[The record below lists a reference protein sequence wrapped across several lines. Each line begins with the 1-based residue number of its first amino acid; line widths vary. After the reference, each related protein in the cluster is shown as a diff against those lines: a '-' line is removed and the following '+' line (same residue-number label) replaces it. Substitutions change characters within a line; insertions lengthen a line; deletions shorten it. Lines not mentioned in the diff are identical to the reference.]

1 MRGMKGFTTTIVL
14 GLAAV
19 VLTPASASTAITSA
33 DSNVGS
39 FRPGSPAAP
48 PLLQCVPYARQIT
61 GITIY
66 GDAHTWWGKAAG
78 RYARG
83 DRPKVGAVL
92 AIEPHA
98 NSRLG
103 HVAAVSKIVDSR
115 TILVS
120 HANWSVPGKIER
132 NVTVLDVSPRNDW
145 SEVRVWY
152 GPNRN
157 LGQTR
162 WPVAGFIY
170 NAPAGKK
177 PDKGSETRAAV
188 SKAEIRAEPRL
199 SRKRDPIGA
208 IIAGRY

>member
-1 MRGMKGFTTTIVL
+1 MLSMKGFTTAIVL
-14 GLAAV
+14 GLAAG

-33 DSNVGS
+33 DSNAGS
-39 FRPGSPAAP
+39 FRPASPGAP
-48 PLLQCVPYARQIT
+48 QVLQCVPYARKLT

-92 AIEPHA
+92 AIEPYA

-115 TILVS
+115 TILVN

-132 NVTVLDVSPRNDW
+132 NVTVLDVSARNDW
-145 SEVRVWY
+145 SAVRVWY

-170 NAPAGKK
+170 NAPPGK
-177 PDKGSETRAAV
+177 GGESGATA
-188 SKAEIRAEPRL
+188 SRAESRAESRL